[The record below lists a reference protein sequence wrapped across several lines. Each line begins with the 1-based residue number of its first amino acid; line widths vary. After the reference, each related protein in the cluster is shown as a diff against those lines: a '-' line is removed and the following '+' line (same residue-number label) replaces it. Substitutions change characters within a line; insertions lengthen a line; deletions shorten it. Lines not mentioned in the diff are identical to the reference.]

1 MEKAHHEAAQKL
13 SSIWLTSL
21 RKCMPKIDVRLRL
34 MEQVPKITCWDERK
48 HPQLNR
54 KSNRDHVN
62 LEEKGG
68 RSLEK
73 PPSVVS
79 EVSHWNHPVCQG
91 SVQCD
96 TEVVTTHVLWQYLPI
111 VTMQN
116 KCTQK
121 WHKKRKTIV
130 CFKARKT
137 VTKSCLQ
144 RIMLISS
151 ASDYFLYSAQ
161 LTDIIPPVFK
171 THIFLGQEIRKKKQ
185 AKELLTSHFF
195 CCQFGD
201 TQNSVGKGA
210 SGFCKKFQPAVLII
224 PRNHS
229 SG

>member
-34 MEQVPKITCWDERK
+34 MEQVSKITRWDERK

-79 EVSHWNHPVCQG
+79 GVSHWNHPVCQG
-91 SVQCD
+91 SVQRD
-96 TEVVTTHVLWQYLPI
+96 TEVGTTHVLWQYLPV

-116 KCTQK
+116 KCTRK

-137 VTKSCLQ
+137 VTKNCLQ

-151 ASDYFLYSAQ
+151 ASDYSLYSAQ

-171 THIFLGQEIRKKKQ
+171 THIFLGQEIRKKKTSKRVTDISFFSIASLETPRTLWEKEHLGS
-185 AKELLTSHFF
+185 AKNFNL
-195 CCQFGD
+195 QF
-201 TQNSVGKGA
+201 S
-210 SGFCKKFQPAVLII
+210 
-224 PRNHS
+224 
-229 SG
+229 